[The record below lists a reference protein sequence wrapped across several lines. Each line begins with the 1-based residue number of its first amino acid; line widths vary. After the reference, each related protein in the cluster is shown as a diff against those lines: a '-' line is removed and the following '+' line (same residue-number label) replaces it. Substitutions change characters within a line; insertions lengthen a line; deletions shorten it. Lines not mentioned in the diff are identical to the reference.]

1 MLLYPEES
9 SPMENKMQ
17 GSLTGGPILRVL
29 TKLALPIMASSFL
42 STAYNITDMAW
53 IGQLGSKAV
62 VGVGIGGMFIW
73 LSQGLASM
81 ARMGGQVYMAQSLGS
96 GDRDSARGYAHAA
109 IHLAVLFGLLYGLIA
124 LLFARPLVS
133 FFNLDDPQS
142 IASAEIY
149 LRITCGLIVFSYL
162 NAVLTGLFTAQGD
175 STTPLK
181 ANFIGLAI
189 NMVFDPLLILG
200 FGPFPRLEVI
210 GAAVATV
217 SAQVVVTLV
226 LLLSIHRRKNNQG
239 VLHEVPLTKP
249 SNAACMLSI
258 IRLGG
263 PTALQGSLYCMISMV
278 LTRMVAGFGDAAAA
292 AQRVGGQIESISWNS
307 ADGFAAA
314 LNAFVG
320 QNFGAGKMDRVKKGY
335 NISAV
340 TVLVWGTAVML
351 LFLLFTD
358 PITRIFFHEAEV
370 IPISNS
376 YLRIIGFSEP
386 LLCVEIIAIAAISAL
401 GNTKLCSI
409 ISIICTGMRI
419 PLAHLL
425 SRTALGLNGIWWA
438 FTLTSMVKGVI
449 LHFAFRRECRHKE
462 IRKAAE

>member
-1 MLLYPEES
+1 MK
-9 SPMENKMQ
+9 NKIQ
-17 GSLTGGPILRVL
+17 GNLTEGPILKVL
-29 TKLALPIMASSFL
+29 TRLALPIMASSFL

-81 ARMGGQVYMAQSLGS
+81 SRMGGQVYMAQNLGS
-96 GDRDSARGYAHAA
+96 GDRDSARDYAHAA
-109 IHLAVLFGLLYGLIA
+109 IHLALIFGLLYGLIT
-124 LLFARPLVS
+124 LIFAKPLVG
-133 FFNLDDPQS
+133 FFQLDDPES
-142 IASAEIY
+142 ISHAEIY
-149 LRITCGLIVFSYL
+149 LRITCGLIIFSYL
-162 NAVLTGLFTAQGD
+162 NAILTGLFTAQGD

-200 FGPFPRLEVI
+200 VGPFPRLEVI

-217 SAQVVVTLV
+217 SAQVMVTLV
-226 LLLSIHRRKNNQG
+226 LLLSIHRKKNEQG
-239 VLHEVPLTKP
+239 VLHELALMKP
-249 SNAACMLSI
+249 ASSACMRAI

-320 QNFGAGKMDRVKKGY
+320 QNFGAKRMDRVKKGY
-335 NISAV
+335 NISAI
-340 TVLVWGTAVML
+340 TVLIWGSAVLL
-351 LFLLFTD
+351 LFLFFND

-409 ISIICTGMRI
+409 ISVICTGMRI
-419 PLAHLL
+419 PLAYAL
-425 SRTALGLNGIWWA
+425 SRTALGLDGIWWA
-438 FTLTSMVKGVI
+438 FTLTSIIKGVI
-449 LHFAFRRECRHKE
+449 LHFAFRRES
-462 IRKAAE
+462 RKHMPANIGG

>member
-1 MLLYPEES
+1 
-9 SPMENKMQ
+9 MENKLQ
-17 GSLTGGPILRVL
+17 GRLTEGPILKVL

-96 GDRDSARGYAHAA
+96 GDRDSARSYAHAA
-109 IHLAVLFGLLYGLIA
+109 IHLAILFGLLYGLAA
-124 LLFARPLVS
+124 LIFAKPLVR
-133 FFNLDDPQS
+133 FFTLDDPQS
-142 IASAEIY
+142 IAHAEVY

-181 ANFIGLAI
+181 ANFIGLVI

-200 FGPFPRLEVI
+200 VGPFPRLEVV
-210 GAAVATV
+210 GAAIATV
-217 SAQVVVTLV
+217 AAQVMVTL
-226 LLLSIHRRKNNQG
+226 LLLRAVHRRKSRQG
-239 VLHEVPLTKP
+239 VLHEIQLTKP
-249 SNAACMLSI
+249 SSSASMRAI

-278 LTRMVAGFGDAAAA
+278 LTRMVAGFGDAATA
-292 AQRVGGQIESISWNS
+292 AQRVGGQIESISWNT

-320 QNFGAGKMDRVKKGY
+320 QNFGARKMDRVKKGY

-340 TVLVWGTAVML
+340 TVLIWGSAVML
-351 LFLLFTD
+351 LFLAFTD

-409 ISIICTGMRI
+409 ISIVCTGMRI
-419 PLAHLL
+419 PLAFLL
-425 SRTALGLNGIWWA
+425 SRTALGLDGIWWA
-438 FTLTSMVKGVI
+438 FTLTSIIKGII
-449 LHFAFRRECRHKE
+449 LHFAFRRESRQMQLKT
-462 IRKAAE
+462 IGG